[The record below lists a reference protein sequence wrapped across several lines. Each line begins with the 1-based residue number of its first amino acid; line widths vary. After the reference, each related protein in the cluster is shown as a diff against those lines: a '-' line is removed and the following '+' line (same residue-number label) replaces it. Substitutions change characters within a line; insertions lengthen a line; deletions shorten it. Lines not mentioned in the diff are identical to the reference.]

1 MQLKEKLLQPIHQ
14 KPFHQLN
21 KFHHST
27 QSGNM
32 KKQLLAF
39 GLLFSSLAYAQND
52 AVTNAFFFNKDGE
65 LDKAKVEIDKAAVHE
80 KTSGKA
86 KTWYFRGMIYENILV
101 SAKPQFAGLAP
112 DAGKQ
117 AYESYAKAMSL
128 SSKGE
133 EYFDQSQSRINNLWG
148 SFLNDGVKKY
158 EAKDF
163 AGSIASYE
171 LAQAIKPADTTAFVY
186 ALYSAESL
194 KDYEKCKIFTI
205 KLFSMGKQQP
215 FMYLSL
221 ARQARMASKNQ
232 AALGHVEDGR
242 KVYPDDKDLA
252 NEELDLY
259 FFMGRGNEAKSKLED
274 AIKMDSTRADL
285 FSILGNM
292 YDQESLDEKRP
303 KKDRDA
309 SKAKALLSY
318 KKALSL
324 DQNNLESCFNLGVY
338 YFNRGAEILK
348 KVNQLDINT
357 YQKSGKKMEGE
368 ALSEFKLALPYFESA
383 YLLKPK
389 DEGVVNSLKNT
400 YERVGRS
407 SDADKVG
414 SPDFKPTQ
422 KLDLG
427 AIATI
432 KEIVGS
438 KSSTG
443 SKSSES
449 SIVVTLKP
457 KGGVY
462 EIEVKMNGIPLNV
475 IFDSGASDLSI
486 SLAEAM
492 VMRKQGTIRDAD
504 ILGEVHHSN
513 AQGEI
518 TAGTK
523 INIRELIIGG
533 VVLRDVEASVVN
545 NLGAPLLLGQS
556 VLKRFGKIE
565 IDNNNKVLIL
575 K

>member
-1 MQLKEKLLQPIHQ
+1 MLPVTHQPLMRQ
-14 KPFHQLN
+14 KKIHQLN

-194 KDYEKCKIFTI
+194 KDYEKCKTFTN

-232 AALGHVEDGR
+232 EALGHVEDGR
-242 KVYPDDKDLA
+242 KVYPADKDLA

-259 FFMGRGNEAKSKLED
+259 FVMGRGNEAKSKLED

-285 FSILGNM
+285 YSILGNM
-292 YDQESLDEKRP
+292 YDQESADVKRP
-303 KKDRDA
+303 AKERDA
-309 SKAKALLSY
+309 SKQ
-318 KKALSL
+318 KALSSYRTAIKL
-324 DQNNLESCFNLGVY
+324 DKDNMESNFNLGVY
-338 YFNRGAEILK
+338 YFNRGAEALK
-348 KVNQLDINT
+348 KVNDLDINT
-357 YQKSGKKMEGE
+357 YQKVGKKME
-368 ALSEFKLALPYFESA
+368 ADAQNEFKKSIPFFEEC
-383 YLLKPK
+383 YRIKPT
-389 DEGVVNSLKNT
+389 DEDSKRSLRNA

-407 SDADKVG
+407 ADAEK
-414 SPDFKPTQ
+414 
-422 KLDLG
+422 
-427 AIATI
+427 I
-432 KEIVGS
+432 K
-438 KSSTG
+438 
-443 SKSSES
+443 
-449 SIVVTLKP
+449 
-457 KGGVY
+457 
-462 EIEVKMNGIPLNV
+462 
-475 IFDSGASDLSI
+475 
-486 SLAEAM
+486 
-492 VMRKQGTIRDAD
+492 
-504 ILGEVHHSN
+504 
-513 AQGEI
+513 
-518 TAGTK
+518 
-523 INIRELIIGG
+523 
-533 VVLRDVEASVVN
+533 
-545 NLGAPLLLGQS
+545 
-556 VLKRFGKIE
+556 
-565 IDNNNKVLIL
+565 
-575 K
+575 

>member
-1 MQLKEKLLQPIHQ
+1 
-14 KPFHQLN
+14 
-21 KFHHST
+21 
-27 QSGNM
+27 M

-163 AGSIASYE
+163 AGSITSYE
-171 LAQAIKPADTTAFVY
+171 LAQTIKPSDTIAFVY

-194 KDYEKCKIFTI
+194 KDYEKCKTFTF

-221 ARQARMASKNQ
+221 ARQARMATKNQ
-232 AALGHVEDGR
+232 EALGHVEDGR
-242 KVYPDDKDLA
+242 KVYPADKDLA
-252 NEELDLY
+252 NEELELY
-259 FFMGRGNEAKSKLED
+259 FVLGRGNEAKSKIEE

-285 FSILGNM
+285 YSILGNM
-292 YDQESLDEKRP
+292 YDQESLNEKRP

-324 DQNNLESCFNLGVY
+324 DPNNLESCFNLGVY

-357 YQKSGKKMEGE
+357 YQKSGKKMEGD

-389 DEGVVNSLKNT
+389 DEGVINSLKNT
-400 YERVGRS
+400 YERIGRS
-407 SDADKVG
+407 SDAEKVG

-427 AIATI
+427 TIATT

-438 KSSTG
+438 KSS
-443 SKSSES
+443 ES
-449 SIVVTLKP
+449 LIVVTLKP

-504 ILGEVHHSN
+504 ILGEIHHSN

-518 TAGTK
+518 TVGTK

-533 VVLRDVEASVVN
+533 LVLKDVEASVVN